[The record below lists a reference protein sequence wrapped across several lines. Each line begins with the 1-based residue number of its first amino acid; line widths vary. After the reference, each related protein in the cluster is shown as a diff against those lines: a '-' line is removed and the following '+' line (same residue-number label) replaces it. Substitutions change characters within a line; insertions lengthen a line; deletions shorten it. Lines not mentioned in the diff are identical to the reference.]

1 MGRIDTLLGD
11 ITQVKAD
18 AIVNAANCTLLGG
31 GGVDGAIHRAAGPEL
46 LAECRTPTAAPPARP
61 RLQRVINS
69 PQNT

>member
-31 GGVDGAIHRAAGPEL
+31 GGVDGPSTGPPGRSCSPSAAPS
-46 LAECRTPTAAPPARP
+46 TAAPPARP
-61 RLQRVINS
+61 RLQKVINS

>member
-31 GGVDGAIHRAAGPEL
+31 GGVDGAPS
-46 LAECRTPTAAPPARP
+46 TAAPPARP
-61 RLQRVINS
+61 RLQKVITC